1 MTHKRV
7 NDATAYLRSLAEWRG
22 RNPEWAELAVRQ
34 GESLTATAALK
45 LGVVDLLATDLGDL
59 LAQAQGRTVQTTGG
73 PRVLA
78 TAGAT
83 IVRHQPNWPDRFLHV
98 LSDPNIAYILLL
110 IGFYGLIFELAYP
123 GHVLPGTLGAL
134 CLLVALYA
142 FQWLPVSWAG
152 LALIGLGLGLMI
164 AEAFVPS
171 FGALGL
177 GGITA
182 FVIGSL
188 ILIDTDTP
196 GNAISVP
203 LIAGFAVASA
213 ALLILVVGVAVRA
226 HRRPVTTGGEQLIGA
241 HGTAVAGFP
250 GPGSVHLN
258 GEVWSAHS
266 TQFIPPG
273 TAVRVIGR
281 DGLTL
286 KVEPQ
291 PHD

>member
-1 MTHKRV
+1 MRLLRIHPWLLALGAILLAMQPLAATAREALLV
-7 NDATAYLRSLAEWRG
+7 DLDGAIGPACVAYLDDALGMATPVQIGDLTSGPLVLNPADATI
-22 RNPEWAELAVRQ
+22 
-34 GESLTATAALK
+34 LK
-45 LGVVDLLATDLGDL
+45 
-59 LAQAQGRTVQTTGG
+59 
-73 PRVLA
+73 PP
-78 TAGAT
+78 
-83 IVRHQPNWPDRFLHV
+83 PNWPDGFLRV

-196 GNAISVP
+196 GYAISVP
-203 LIAGFAVASA
+203 LIASFAVTSA

-291 PHD
+291 PHE